1 MIKEKD
7 VLEQLDH
14 RNIMKIIE
22 AKLDAQW
29 VDENGQDQSG
39 DYIASEV
46 VMNGELFDFIDNR
59 HGRFS
64 EPVAKHLFLQMLAG
78 MTYMHHRGFANRDI
92 KLENMLIGDDF
103 KIKLAAFG
111 FAKPMEGQGDGKL
124 ETFLGTPGYM
134 APEIL
139 EGQ

>member
-1 MIKEKD
+1 MNVALKVLNSSHVNYQRLHENMIKEKD

-64 EPVAKHLFLQMLAG
+64 EPVAKHLFL
-78 MTYMHHRGFANRDI
+78 
-92 KLENMLIGDDF
+92 
-103 KIKLAAFG
+103 
-111 FAKPMEGQGDGKL
+111 
-124 ETFLGTPGYM
+124 
-134 APEIL
+134 
-139 EGQ
+139 